1 MLILDILDKLLNF
14 ETKKEKKVWYDLYG
28 NDIET
33 HLDYP
38 KGSMYDAFKASAEKY
53 SDAKAYEYYGTKVN
67 YKKLLE
73 QVEECAK
80 GLKQVGV
87 GRKDRVTICM
97 PNTPEAVIMFYAVNK
112 IGATS
117 NMIHPLS
124 SEKEIEYYLNKSN
137 SKYLLSLDMCYPK
150 IEKIIEKTKVE
161 KVVIAKISDSFPL
174 YLKLI
179 YPLISKKTKITYD
192 NKIIKWKTLIKEG
205 KKFDGTT
212 YAKMVS
218 SDEAAILYSGG
229 TTGDPKGIVLSNLNF
244 NALAVQCF
252 TMTDAKP
259 KETVLTIMPIFHGFG
274 LGVCVHT
281 ELVNGM
287 KIVLI
292 PQFKASE
299 FAKLI
304 KKHKPAFIV
313 GVPTMYE
320 ALISSKEKSKKYMSS
335 VYNVICGGDVLNESL
350 QKRVDAYLKEHGSSA
365 NIRVGYG
372 LTESASACCLTPRFY
387 YKEGGIGIPFPDM
400 EIKVFEPGTDKECKP
415 LERGEICVI
424 GPTVMRGYLD
434 DEKETKKKLIKH
446 KDGKFWLHTE
456 DIGYMDE
463 QGLIFFESR
472 LKRMIVSSGY
482 NVYPQYI
489 EKIIGS
495 HPAVHTC
502 AVIGIPHP
510 YKHEVPKAYIVLK
523 DNFKLDDN
531 LKKDIK
537 DYTKKSVSAYAM
549 PKEFEYVKDL
559 PKTLVGKVAYTKLGK
574 ETKKKK
580 A

>member
-38 KGSMYDAFKASAEKY
+38 KGSMYDAFKASVEKY

-80 GLKQVGV
+80 GLKQIGV

-97 PNTPEAVIMFYAVNK
+97 PNTPEAVIMFYAINK

-179 YPLISKKTKITYD
+179 YPLIGKKTKITYD
-192 NKIIKWKTLIKEG
+192 EKVIKWKTLIKEG

-400 EIKVFEPGTDKECKP
+400 EIKVFEPGTDNECKP